1 MLAHDFGE
9 PRSEVVFK
17 KEGRLLNHS
26 SALRDPTAAAKRPAS
41 SASLVLAVHCRLTMQ
56 PPSYQAKT
64 ASANDASQ
72 PLLGR
77 AGPSNAI
84 FDQPDQDLPEDFKVV
99 SMRSRLVPPLI
110 DL

>member
-1 MLAHDFGE
+1 VLAHDFGE
-9 PRSEVVFK
+9 PRSEIVFK
-17 KEGRLLNHS
+17 KEGRLVNHS
-26 SALRDPTAAAKRPAS
+26 GALRDPTAAKRPAS

-64 ASANDASQ
+64 ASANDANQ

-99 SMRSRLVPPLI
+99 SLRSRLVPLLI